1 MTELTSMLLAKGCG
15 HNAAQEALL
24 MTNMDSVADAKRTI
38 RNTCLDNLAPCSSL
52 SDVSINLCNTNAV
65 VQSIRNDMKESCQ
78 HSLERELIIL
88 TNTAT
93 RADAENYIYEMCNGV
108 WDAVETTQFED
119 IDATNFQDNSLEK
132 GFITEYFEGGTFLNS
147 K

>member
-1 MTELTSMLLAKGCG
+1 
-15 HNAAQEALL
+15 
-24 MTNMDSVADAKRTI
+24 
-38 RNTCLDNLAPCSSL
+38 
-52 SDVSINLCNTNAV
+52 
-65 VQSIRNDMKESCQ
+65 MKESCQ